1 MPIIIKVGRLPEIL
15 WAAVVLAGFVLASY
29 GIFNAINGISYFGT
43 TAYTSSAAISQLSG
57 GSLMFCFG
65 LVVIAAG
72 YFGVRKKIIFVR
84 S

>member
-15 WAAVVLAGFVLASY
+15 WAIVVLAGFVLASS
-29 GIFNAINGISYFGT
+29 GMFNAYNDITYFDNA
-43 TAYTSSAAISQLSG
+43 AYTSSAAISQLSG
-57 GSLMFCFG
+57 GILMFCFG

-72 YFGVRKKIIFVR
+72 YFGIRGKIIIVR

>member
-15 WAAVVLAGFVLASY
+15 WAVLVLAGFVLASS
-29 GIFNAINGISYFGT
+29 GIFNAINGISYLGDA
-43 TAYTSSAAISQLSG
+43 AYTSSAAISHLSG
-57 GSLMFCFG
+57 GILMFVLG

-72 YFGVRKKIIFVR
+72 YFGNRGKIIFVR